1 MKQRYQFFNKLS
13 TRVFITIWL
22 SIAVMITLTVLLP
35 RFDKRRILPTPEKEQ
50 LFYASKITHLLMST
64 PSDRF
69 RDNNDH
75 STIMVIPDDISER
88 YNVIHNI
95 DDGEVIN
102 FIVSTLPTQR
112 VYQQEINGIEL
123 VGPFHFKNDPN
134 AYYIQTRA
142 SSQAYYLS
150 RIYDNPTL
158 LVLLMLLICVPFAAI
173 LSWSLSMPMKNLST
187 TVIRVG
193 KGDWTV
199 DRHIESQGPTEYRQL
214 AKRFNDM
221 ITALNNAREEKNRL
235 FANLSHELR
244 TPLTRIGLSN
254 SLIRIQNIESVSEEV
269 QRINDNLLLVE
280 ERIQSM
286 LALSKQV
293 ILNEDLIEPVAL
305 QDILIPLLEDASFE
319 ATERGKTLNYNDV
332 PTIDIDVNVELFNSG
347 LENIVR
353 NAIHYA
359 KTKIDVT
366 LSVKN
371 KILIVNIHDDGP
383 GVLEKDLPQ
392 IFEPFYR
399 GERPENFN
407 DYGGSGLG
415 LAIVSRLVETHN
427 GTVTAVNDNGLSITL
442 TLPLKHIAS

>member
-1 MKQRYQFFNKLS
+1 MKQRYHFFNKLS

-50 LFYASKITHLLMST
+50 PFYASKITHMLLT
-64 PSDRF
+64 NPSDRF
-69 RDNNDH
+69 RDNTDN
-75 STIMVIPDDISER
+75 STIMVIPDDIAER

-112 VYQQEINGIEL
+112 VYQQEINGTEY
-123 VGPFHFKNDPN
+123 VGPFHFKNDSN
-134 AYYIQTRA
+134 AYYIKTKA

-150 RIYDNPTL
+150 RIYDNPLL
-158 LVLLMLLICVPFAAI
+158 LVILMLLICVPFAAI
-173 LSWSLSMPMKNLST
+173 LSWSLSIPMKNLST
-187 TVIRVG
+187 AVIRVG

-199 DRHIESQGPTEYRQL
+199 DRYIEFQGPTEYRNL

-244 TPLTRIGLSN
+244 TPLTRIQLSN
-254 SLIRIQNIESVSEEV
+254 SLIRIQNIDSVSEEV

-293 ILNEDLIEPVAL
+293 ILNEDLIESASL
-305 QDILIPLLEDASFE
+305 QDILIPLLEDAAFE
-319 ATERGKTLNYNDV
+319 ATEKGKALTYNEI
-332 PTIDIDVNVELFNSG
+332 PTTHIDANIELFNSG
-347 LENIVR
+347 LENIIR

-359 KTKIDVT
+359 KSKINITVST
-366 LSVKN
+366 N
-371 KILIVNIHDDGP
+371 HNRLIVNVHDDGP

-399 GERPENFN
+399 GDRPENFE

-427 GTVTAVNDNGLSITL
+427 GTVTAVNDNGLSITI
-442 TLPLKHIAS
+442 TMPLKHEIA